1 MINSYQLAGS
11 TYKTKAAIT
20 VRCQAIIKAT
30 ATNERVA
37 PEDQDFLL
45 DLLSYH
51 TEWPNK
57 AGAGVTGI
65 TTMVSEHGTRCLNL
79 IRADGTR
86 VDISYLH
93 ALKHLPS
100 PKTATLL
107 PQGLIDFRNGARQA
121 IKDQVDAFR
130 AQYASI
136 CAGQD
141 MAVDH
146 VYPKTFDALLFSFCQ
161 ERGLNPLKVTISELS
176 GCTAYIADDGI
187 RYSWQAYHSQHCQL
201 RLITKAENLALPKLI
216 MPWAELMADIQ

>member
-1 MINSYQLAGS
+1 MSYNIAGS

-20 VRCQAIIKAT
+20 AHCRAIIKGT

-37 PEDQDFLL
+37 PEDQGFLL

-51 TEWPNK
+51 TEWPSK

-100 PKTATLL
+100 QKTATLL

-121 IKDQVDAFR
+121 IKAQIDAFR
-130 AQYASI
+130 AQYATA

-146 VYPKTFDALLFSFCQ
+146 VYPKTFDALLFAFANS
-161 ERGLNPLKVTISELS
+161 
-176 GCTAYIADDGI
+176 
-187 RYSWQAYHSQHCQL
+187 
-201 RLITKAENLALPKLI
+201 
-216 MPWAELMADIQ
+216 MA